1 MISDSIIKPNQMET
15 IINKNKNLVAKVI
28 ELIIKEGMQMY
39 IIPLFTFFPNL
50 FDGVKWKKLINDTY
64 EHEYEWYVKDG
75 NVRVKEYLDGEKFY
89 MFNYFSKDK
98 RDDIIKNNSEL
109 YTNIKY
115 HLDRNPIMKYLPKP
129 KLEESIIYK
138 QVNYLLS

>member
-1 MISDSIIKPNQMET
+1 
-15 IINKNKNLVAKVI
+15 
-28 ELIIKEGMQMY
+28 
-39 IIPLFTFFPNL
+39 
-50 FDGVKWKKLINDTY
+50 
-64 EHEYEWYVKDG
+64 
-75 NVRVKEYLDGEKFY
+75 